1 MPEIVLKRRGRKKGT
16 RAVKYGSISAKAV
29 DGKMEN
35 IPGRTSL
42 MVGTAWMQK
51 DFSSA
56 DPTLLS
62 LFSRSVLPG

>member
-42 MVGTAWMQK
+42 MQK
-51 DFSSA
+51 GFSSA
-56 DPTLLS
+56 DPTFLS
-62 LFSRSVLPG
+62 LFSRPVLPG